1 MRVLI
6 ATVRT
11 PFISGGAE
19 AHADELL
26 QALLAEGHQAEI
38 LSVPFNP
45 SQAECI
51 PDQMLACRLLDLRE
65 IDGVPVDRV
74 IALKFP
80 AYFIRHP
87 HKVIWL
93 LHQYRGAYDL
103 WEHEMGGLRA
113 APRGRI
119 VRDIVRQADR
129 GMAAGACAIYTNS
142 GNVSQRLR
150 HFSGIEAP
158 PLYHPPP
165 QAASFFCADRTEDY
179 FFYPSRLSRTKRQEL
194 VLRALALTREPVRMK
209 FAGRA
214 DSPAF
219 GQQLRELAHTL
230 GVGKRVEWLGFIN
243 DDEKRDLYA
252 SVRAVVFPPLDEDY
266 GYITLEA
273 MLASK
278 PVITCDDS
286 GGPLEFILPDE
297 TGSVA
302 QPTAE
307 SLAAAMDTLWR
318 DPALAARYG
327 QAARRHYQS
336 LNLSWSHVVKT
347 LLA

>member
-11 PFISGGAE
+11 PFLHGGAE
-19 AHADELL
+19 AHAAELL
-26 QALLAEGHQAEI
+26 KALLAEGHEAEI
-38 LSVPFNP
+38 VPVPFNP
-45 SQAECI
+45 SAVERI

-65 IDGVPVDRV
+65 IDGMPIDRV

-80 AYFIRHP
+80 SYFIRHP
-87 HKVIWL
+87 RKVIWL

-103 WEHEMGGLRA
+103 WEHEMGGLRS
-113 APRGRI
+113 APRGRM
-119 VRDIVRQADR
+119 VRDIIRQADR
-129 GMAAGACAIYTNS
+129 GMTAGTRAIFTNS
-142 GNVSQRLR
+142 GNVSERLR
-150 HFSGIEAP
+150 YFSSIDAP

-165 QAASFFCADRTEDY
+165 HADSFFCADRTQDY

-194 VLRALALTREPVRMK
+194 VIRALALTREPVRMK
-209 FAGRA
+209 FAGGP
-214 DSPAF
+214 DTPVF
-219 GQQLRELAHTL
+219 GERLRQLAREV
-230 GVGKRVEWLGFIN
+230 GVTQRVEWLGFIS
-243 DDEKRDLYA
+243 DEEKRDAYA
-252 SVRAVVFPPLDEDY
+252 SARAVIFPPLDEDY

-286 GGPLEFILPDE
+286 GGPLEFILPNE
-297 TGSVA
+297 TGLIA

-318 DPALAARYG
+318 DPALAVRYG
-327 QAARRHYQS
+327 QAAHRHYRS
-336 LNLSWSHVVKT
+336 LNLSWPHVVKT